1 MPKRV
6 LTGKVTS
13 SNIDKMI
20 TVEVTRKIKHKLY
33 KKLIKKIKKYHAHD
47 ENNTFKKG
55 DTVTIQESRP
65 ISKIKKW
72 IVTNQIQLQKV
83 KKVISI

>member
-20 TVEVTRKIKHKLY
+20 TVEVTRKVKHKLY

-47 ENNTFKKG
+47 EKNAFKKG

-72 IVTNQIQLQKV
+72 IVYQSNSTSEGKESN
-83 KKVISI
+83 